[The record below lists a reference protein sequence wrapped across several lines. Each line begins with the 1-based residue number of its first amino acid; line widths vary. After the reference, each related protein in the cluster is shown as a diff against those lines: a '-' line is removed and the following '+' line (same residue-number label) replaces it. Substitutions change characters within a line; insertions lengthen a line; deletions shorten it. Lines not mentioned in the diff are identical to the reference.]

1 MTITN
6 YDDVIDSRDVIS
18 AIADLEPWKVFRIGT
33 YDGNGDY
40 TGSVDIASFKTEV
53 EAWQFMADEDYDPVR
68 VAVELN
74 EDESEELD
82 ALVALQEEAE
92 PLAPDWENG
101 QSLIR
106 DSYFEQFA
114 EEYAEEAGLI
124 DPGMSWPLNYIDWEA
139 AAQSL
144 QQDYSLVSFDGIS
157 YWIGN

>member
-1 MTITN
+1 MTITI
-6 YDDVIDSRDVIS
+6 YDDAIDSRDVIS

-33 YDGNGDY
+33 YDGSGDY
-40 TGSVDIASFKTEV
+40 TGSAGIASFKTEA

-74 EDESEELD
+74 EDEGDELD
-82 ALVALQEEAE
+82 ALVALQDEAE

-106 DSYFEQFA
+106 DSYFAQYA
-114 EEYAEEAGLI
+114 EEYANDLGLTP
-124 DPGMSWPLNYIDWEA
+124 DGDSWPLMFIDWEA
-139 AAQSL
+139 AAGAL
-144 QQDYSLVSFDGIS
+144 KQDFSLVSFGGAS